1 MRLTQPTS
9 TAGWPTN
16 VNYIEY
22 YGIVGCHH
30 RNNSSDDTD
39 LIFEFKLND
48 KYLSSS
54 RKFSVKSGDVLQYSV
69 SVGYFG
75 PFNNGLV
82 NWSINALLSSPSY
95 SDTAG
100 NLIVNGVDTGNT
112 FSSGVVKGATSIS
125 ATEAT
130 SNLRSKFAKDE
141 SKLIW

>member
-1 MRLTQPTS
+1 MLLIQPTS

-30 RNNSSDDTD
+30 RNNGSDDTD
-39 LIFEFKLND
+39 LIFEFQLND

-69 SVGYFG
+69 SVDYSDWFYIVD
-75 PFNNGLV
+75 NNGLV

-112 FSSGVVKGATSIS
+112 FSSGVVKGATNIS

-130 SNLRSKFAKDE
+130 SNLRSKFA
-141 SKLIW
+141 